1 MPVLD
6 RQAPPLHVLHIIVGL
21 DVGGAETA
29 LSRLVMHQH
38 LHAGVRHT
46 VVSLTTL
53 GKIGERLR
61 VQGLTVHA
69 IGASRYTFWPLAPWW
84 LWCLVRAIRRHRP
97 DIVQTWIYHAN
108 LLGGIAARL
117 SGVRN
122 IIWGIRG
129 TLIPQGRMSS
139 TQIVVAASALFSK
152 WLPHTIVCCAEAA
165 KAVHVASGYDATK
178 MIVIPNG
185 FDVNALTPPS
195 GSRQGLRSELGIT
208 PQIILIGAVGRFDPL
223 KDYPNFFAA
232 ASVVRDVIGARVRFL
247 VAGRGCDWSN
257 PAIAT
262 LAHRWGLSEKDVL
275 LLGERNDVPSLL
287 AALDIFC
294 LSSKAEGFPN
304 VLCEAMACGTLVVTT
319 NVGDA
324 SEIVDGVGECVPRQ
338 NADALARSLIRT
350 ARHAEPVKNKLKLA
364 ARQRVENKYDLS
376 AISNQWA
383 RLYGTIACRRD

>member
-1 MPVLD
+1 MD
-6 RQAPPLHVLHIIVGL
+6 RHTHRLHVLHVIVGL

-29 LSRLVMHQH
+29 LSRLVLHQH
-38 LHAGVRHT
+38 LHTRVRHT
-46 VVSLTTL
+46 VVSLTAI

-61 VQGLTVHA
+61 ERGIAVHA
-69 IGASRYTFWPLAPWW
+69 IGASRYTFWPFAPWW
-84 LWCLVRAIRRHRP
+84 LWCLVRAIRQDRP
-97 DIVQTWIYHAN
+97 DIVQTWMYHAN

-139 TQIVVAASALFSK
+139 TQVVVAAGAHLSR

-165 KAVHVASGYDATK
+165 KAVHISLGYDAAK
-178 MIVIPNG
+178 MIVIANG
-185 FDVNALTPPS
+185 FDVNALMPPGGS
-195 GSRQGLRSELGIT
+195 GQRLRPELGIT
-208 PQIILIGAVGRFDPL
+208 PEMILIGAVGRFDPL

-232 ASVVRDVIGARVRFL
+232 ARRVHDVLGTRVRFL

-257 PAIAT
+257 PAFAS
-262 LAHRWGLSEKDVL
+262 LVHQSGLCEKNVL
-275 LLGERNDVPSLL
+275 LLGERNDVPSVL

-304 VLCEAMACGTLVVTT
+304 VLCEAMACGALVVTT

-324 SEIVDGVGECVPRQ
+324 SVIVADVGECVPKQ
-338 NADALARSLIRT
+338 DPDALAQSLLRMAQHAQPIRNELT
-350 ARHAEPVKNKLKLA
+350 QA
-364 ARQRVENKYDLS
+364 ARRRIENKYDLS
-376 AISNQWA
+376 AIAQQWT
-383 RLYGTIACRRD
+383 RLYTAIACKRD